1 MSIVTL
7 LPADIYMVINKGI
20 LTEIDKNNVIT
31 LYEPLIGPLAVS
43 LYFTLWRDLD
53 KLEILSKDY
62 HHHHLMT
69 IMKTDLNSIK
79 KGREALEAVGLL
91 KTYYKA
97 GEVGS
102 YIYELYSPLSA
113 IDFFNHP
120 IFNIVLYNNIGKT
133 EYESL
138 KLEYESVK
146 FDLTDYEDIS
156 KKINEVYESSDT
168 IPEFDIRDKEKGVP
182 LVEEKIDFDMI
193 INALPKGI
201 INEKALKKQV
211 RDLINNLAF
220 VYGFDEMQ
228 LTDLLRNVVNENGF
242 IDKKALRIEAR
253 KYYQYAHDGRLPTLI
268 YRKQPE
274 YLKTPVG
281 EKSNRAKIIYVF
293 ENTTPYDFLR
303 HKQKGSIPSKRDLK
317 IIESL
322 LLDTKLNPA
331 VVNVLIDYVLKIN
344 NNKLNENFIN
354 AIASQWKRAGI
365 ETAPEAMAI
374 AEKEQ
379 KKYAKRIAVKTN
391 VKHPEEKPV
400 WFNKE
405 YEKEEM
411 SKEEL
416 QELEDMFKEFR

>member
-7 LPADIYMVINKGI
+7 LPADVYTVINKGL

-31 LYEPLIGPLAVS
+31 LYEPIIGSLAVS

-79 KGREALEAVGLL
+79 KAREALEAVGLL

-97 GEVGS
+97 GEIGS

-113 IDFFNHP
+113 IEFFNHP
-120 IFNIVLYNNIGKT
+120 IFNIILYNNIGKA

-156 KKINEVYESSDT
+156 KNIAEVYESSDT
-168 IPEFDIRDKEKGVP
+168 IPEFDVRDKEKNSPSSLDKV
-182 LVEEKIDFDMI
+182 DFDTI

-268 YRKQPE
+268 YRTQPE

-281 EKSNRAKIIYVF
+281 ESNRAKIIYVF

-303 HKQKGSIPSKRDLK
+303 RKQKGSTPNKRDLK
-317 IIESL
+317 LVEGL
-322 LLDTKLNPA
+322 LMDTKLNPA

-354 AIASQWKRAGI
+354 AIASQWKRAGV
-365 ETAPEAMAI
+365 ETAPEAMAL

-379 KKYAKRIAVKTN
+379 KKYAKRIAVKSN
-391 VKHPEEKPV
+391 VKHPDEKPV

-416 QELEDMFKEFR
+416 QEIEDMFKEFR